1 MVHLLLFK
9 IFIYKAQLRTDIAA
23 LVISV
28 VGLPVHMLLSHPNEK
43 YGVFQ
48 PSWGKK
54 ASFCKFFIINHWLVL

>member
-48 PSWGKK
+48 PS
-54 ASFCKFFIINHWLVL
+54 